1 MTRKEYEAVS
11 IGDLVTCS
19 RGIFA
24 REAMVVVDKYVDALS
39 ATNGDIED
47 TRYCSHTLV
56 TRGGSYK
63 SWNLI
68 DEDGLSE
75 EFLEMKK
82 DFSHWRGI
90 YNLLLQSYP
99 KRHDSNWCA
108 PKELHAYK
116 GYLAAYIANVSKPHK
131 TLALRFIA
139 AVYDSDYDKSK
150 HYADELAKKHLVCMF
165 NELRRSA

>member
-24 REAMVVVDKYVDALS
+24 RETMVVVDKYVDDLS
-39 ATNGDIED
+39 ATNGDMED
-47 TRYCSHTLV
+47 TRYCGHTLV
-56 TRGGSYK
+56 TRGGNYR

-90 YNLLLQSYP
+90 YNLLLLSHP
-99 KRHDSNWCA
+99 KRHDISWRI

-116 GYLAAYIANVSKPHK
+116 DYLAAYIANVGKPYR

-139 AVYDSDYDKSK
+139 AVYGSDYDKSK
-150 HYADELAKKHLVCMF
+150 HYADEVAKNYLVCMF
-165 NELRRSA
+165 NELRSST